1 MGFKCW
7 QRVTIRARF
16 MLAMCGL
23 LVLSL
28 GVVIFSNQHLNNRL
42 AQQRV
47 TQSELPTEVQRIGYQ
62 ILSELSVPITES
74 VALANST
81 ILLDYLEN
89 PEQAGAEEQIL
100 RTMTELRQRTHS
112 ASIFITPQRNN
123 VITDVSDMGTNRK
136 QLRND
141 DPKDQWLFNF
151 VKSGARYD
159 LNLDSSDFSNKTS
172 LYINVRSERN
182 GMLLGVSG
190 ISVDITNLSK
200 KIGQYTF
207 GERGYAFVS
216 DVSGKIAIHGKL
228 ALVGKSLA
236 EIDGAAD
243 FAAVLKQAQTGKVA
257 GTRFQSDG
265 EEWFAAAYYV
275 PEINRVVFACIP
287 SAEVFAAYRENG
299 RNALLISAGIL
310 LLSLLLAVV
319 FANSIVRPISDV
331 SSQITAIAQS
341 KNLSSR
347 IHVADRAEIGVLAER
362 FNQFMI
368 ALGDSFAVIRSSSL
382 QVESAARDCADAAQS
397 ISQQVSD
404 QQQSM
409 RSLSSEF
416 STVTEQSGAIDQSAG
431 AAAQFASRVVDNVNT
446 AQQSIRASSAQM
458 AQLSQGIQDSS
469 ATIKEVAGDI
479 ASINSIVDVI
489 VSISEQTNLLALN
502 AAIEAARAGEAGRG
516 FAVVADE
523 VRKLSLHTS
532 QSTDEIRNTVAR
544 LQQQSRQATDAMDN
558 CLGFTASSVDG
569 IAAANRTLTESARE
583 VNSIATQLQTIAQL
597 SDRQN
602 VAVQQIDTI
611 VQHVSELFSENLLR
625 ARQTSD
631 SSQEFVEAAQA
642 VSQQTALFQF

>member
-7 QRVTIRARF
+7 QSITIRARF

-81 ILLDYLEN
+81 VLLDYLEN

-243 FAAVLKQAQTGKVA
+243 FAAALKQAQTGKIA

-446 AQQSIRASSAQM
+446 AQQSISASSAQM

-489 VSISEQTNLLALN
+489 VAISEQTNLLALN

-544 LQQQSRQATDAMDN
+544 LQLQSRQATDAMDN

-583 VNSIATQLQTIAQL
+583 VNSIATQLQTIAHL
-597 SDRQN
+597 SERQN
-602 VAVQQIDTI
+602 VAVQQIDNI
-611 VQHVSELFSENLLR
+611 VQHVSGLFSENLLR
-625 ARQTSD
+625 AQQTSD

>member
-7 QRVTIRARF
+7 QSITIRARF

-81 ILLDYLEN
+81 VLLDYLEN

-136 QLRND
+136 QLRSD

-151 VKSGARYD
+151 VKSGVRYD

-172 LYINVRSERN
+172 LYINVRSERE
-182 GMLLGVSG
+182 GKLLGVSG

-243 FAAVLKQAQTGKVA
+243 FAAALKQAQTGKIA

-310 LLSLLLAVV
+310 LFSLLLAVV

-446 AQQSIRASSAQM
+446 AQQSISASSAQM

>member
-7 QRVTIRARF
+7 QSITIRARF

-81 ILLDYLEN
+81 VLLDYLEN

-136 QLRND
+136 QLRSD

-172 LYINVRSERN
+172 LYINVRSERE
-182 GMLLGVSG
+182 GKLLGVSG

-243 FAAVLKQAQTGKVA
+243 FAAALKQAQTGKIA

-446 AQQSIRASSAQM
+446 AQQSISASSAQM

-544 LQQQSRQATDAMDN
+544 LQLQSRQATDAMDN

-583 VNSIATQLQTIAQL
+583 VNSIATQLQTIAHL
-597 SDRQN
+597 SERQN
-602 VAVQQIDTI
+602 VAVQQIDNI
-611 VQHVSELFSENLLR
+611 VQHVSGLFSENLLR
-625 ARQTSD
+625 AQQTSD

>member
-7 QRVTIRARF
+7 QSITIRARF

-81 ILLDYLEN
+81 VLLDYLEN

-136 QLRND
+136 QLRSD

-172 LYINVRSERN
+172 LYINVRSERE
-182 GMLLGVSG
+182 GKLLGVSG

-243 FAAVLKQAQTGKVA
+243 FAAALKQAQTGKIA

-310 LLSLLLAVV
+310 LFSLLLAVV

-446 AQQSIRASSAQM
+446 AQQSISASSAQM
-458 AQLSQGIQDSS
+458 AQLNQGIQDSS

-489 VSISEQTNLLALN
+489 VAISEQTNLLALN

-544 LQQQSRQATDAMDN
+544 LQLQSRQATDAMDN

-583 VNSIATQLQTIAQL
+583 VNSIATQLQTIAHL
-597 SDRQN
+597 SERQN
-602 VAVQQIDTI
+602 VAVQQIDNI
-611 VQHVSELFSENLLR
+611 VQHVSGLFSENLLR
-625 ARQTSD
+625 AQQTSD

>member
-7 QRVTIRARF
+7 QSITIRARF

-81 ILLDYLEN
+81 VLLDYLEN

-172 LYINVRSERN
+172 LYINVRSERE
-182 GMLLGVSG
+182 GKLLGVSG

-243 FAAVLKQAQTGKVA
+243 FAAALKQAQTGKIA

-310 LLSLLLAVV
+310 LFSLLLAVV

-446 AQQSIRASSAQM
+446 AQQSISASSAQM

-489 VSISEQTNLLALN
+489 VAISEQTNLLALN

-544 LQQQSRQATDAMDN
+544 LQLQSRQATDAMDN

-583 VNSIATQLQTIAQL
+583 VNSIATQLQTIAHL
-597 SDRQN
+597 SERQN
-602 VAVQQIDTI
+602 VAVQQIDNI
-611 VQHVSELFSENLLR
+611 VQHVSGLFSENLLR
-625 ARQTSD
+625 AQQTSD

>member
-81 ILLDYLEN
+81 VLLDYLEN

-136 QLRND
+136 QLRSD

-151 VKSGARYD
+151 VKSGVRYD

-172 LYINVRSERN
+172 LYINVRSERE
-182 GMLLGVSG
+182 GKLLGVSG

-243 FAAVLKQAQTGKVA
+243 FAAALKQAQTGKIA

-310 LLSLLLAVV
+310 LFSLLLAVV

-446 AQQSIRASSAQM
+446 AQQSISASSAQM

-489 VSISEQTNLLALN
+489 VAISEQTNLLALN

-544 LQQQSRQATDAMDN
+544 LQLQSRQATDAMDN

-583 VNSIATQLQTIAQL
+583 VNSIATQLQTIAHL
-597 SDRQN
+597 SERQN
-602 VAVQQIDTI
+602 VAVQQIDNI
-611 VQHVSELFSENLLR
+611 VQHVSGLFSENLLR
-625 ARQTSD
+625 AQQTSD

>member
-7 QRVTIRARF
+7 QSITIRARF

-81 ILLDYLEN
+81 VLLDYLEN

-136 QLRND
+136 QLRSD

-151 VKSGARYD
+151 VKSGVRYD

-172 LYINVRSERN
+172 LYINVRSERE
-182 GMLLGVSG
+182 GKLLGVSG

-243 FAAVLKQAQTGKVA
+243 FAAALKQAQTGKIA

-446 AQQSIRASSAQM
+446 AQQSISASSAQM

-489 VSISEQTNLLALN
+489 VAISEQTNLLALN

-544 LQQQSRQATDAMDN
+544 LQLQSRQATDAMDN